1 MRALIN
7 KADNSVS
14 MLETHK
20 TKIPSDWQ
28 NNQTVFLVT
37 VDDSCLEGILPEY
50 YPVLFYDEA
59 ENVVYQHPDM
69 LPVRSQL
76 GKDFLV
82 KELRRIALI
91 PIQARSGESM
101 SIINVATRVLGKAK
115 VDEYLADEVLTDEE
129 IQDILSY
136 LNES

>member
-14 MLETHK
+14 MLETGK
-20 TKIPSDWQ
+20 TRLPADWQ
-28 NNQTVFLVT
+28 DNPTVFLVT
-37 VDDSCLEGILPEY
+37 VDDSCLEGILPEH

-59 ENVVYQHPDM
+59 ENLLYQHPDM
-69 LPVRSQL
+69 LPVKSQL

-91 PIQARSGESM
+91 PLQARSGESM
-101 SIINVATRVLGKAK
+101 AIINMATSVLGKAK